1 MKCNPWRWL
10 WGAIPIAMLA
20 WVAVLA
26 HRESIE
32 KDLGAQVEAMLARSG
47 VTWAKV
53 AFIGRD
59 GILTGRAL
67 DDVQHTKVMQAAHD
81 TWGVR
86 AIENRSGLIDKVD
99 KYVWIATRD
108 GNRIRL
114 EGHVPSDAARRDIT
128 DLVRSAFPSA
138 RIEDKLVIT
147 RGAPPL
153 DTWLAGIAFGL
164 KQLVALKEGQVDME
178 QLALSLHG
186 EAIDG
191 RAYESATTA
200 LATGLPTGVTL
211 RQNGVRAPLV
221 KPWVS
226 RLELA
231 GDRVAITG
239 YIPDDGAR
247 KSLRA
252 ALQKS
257 LPKARID
264 DSAAFASGQPPQ
276 VAMVLDG
283 IGSAL
288 GHLTGG
294 VIEIKDATV
303 SVVGVAESMG
313 KADALRA
320 AVKRLPGSYETS
332 VEITTAAQTIS
343 PYVTQ
348 AALEGG
354 AIVLTGWAPNEDA
367 RTALV
372 AAARRAFGREIRDAL
387 EIGSGEAE
395 TWQRCLGLGFDT
407 LRQLDK
413 GRAVLIDRRLEVTGV
428 ADSERSMQ
436 QLSEA
441 LRDAAGGA
449 CATVTRI
456 TFPPPLPPTPAVEPS
471 VAAAS
476 ADEDRRRVEEEL
488 RQRAAA
494 AAAAATE
501 VEKRRDVATKCQDS
515 LRTVARQGT
524 ILFEFAKADVDPG
537 SHATLVK
544 IADVIA
550 HCPEFKVVI
559 EGHTDSDG
567 APDRNQRLA
576 DRRARAVLDHL
587 VGKGVPRSRLEAVG
601 FGQSRNIVPNDTP
614 ENRAK
619 NRRIEFNVVEK

>member
-1 MKCNPWRWL
+1 MRCNPWRWL

-32 KDLGAQVEAMLARSG
+32 KDLTAQVEAMLVSSG

-53 AFIGRD
+53 AFVGRE

-67 DDVQHTKVMQAAHD
+67 DQEQHAKAMQAAHG

-86 AIENRSGLIDKVD
+86 TVDNRSGLIDKVE
-99 KYVWIATRD
+99 KYVWIATRE

-114 EGHVPSDAARRDIT
+114 EGHVPSDTARRDIA
-128 DLVRSAFPSA
+128 DLVRSTFPTA
-138 RIEDKLVIT
+138 RIDDKLVIT
-147 RGAPPL
+147 RGAPAL
-153 DTWLAGIAFGL
+153 DAWLAGIGFGL

-191 RAYESATTA
+191 RAYENAMTA
-200 LATGLPTGVTL
+200 LAAGLPTGVSL
-211 RQNGVRAPLV
+211 RQNGVRPPLV
-221 KPWVS
+221 KPWVA
-226 RLELA
+226 RLELS
-231 GDRVAITG
+231 GERLAITG
-239 YIPDDGAR
+239 YIPDDAAR

-252 ALQKS
+252 AVLKS
-257 LPKARID
+257 LPKARVD
-264 DSAAFASGQPPQ
+264 DRAAYASGAPPQ
-276 VAMVLDG
+276 VAMVLES
-283 IGSAL
+283 IGGEL

-294 VIEIKDATV
+294 VIEIEDAKI
-303 SVVGVAESMG
+303 SIVGVAES
-313 KADALRA
+313 KSRADALRA
-320 AVKRLPGSYETS
+320 AVKRLPASYETN
-332 VEITTAAQTIS
+332 VQITTAAQTIS

-354 AIVLTGWAPNEDA
+354 AIVLTGWAPSEDA

-372 AAARRAFGREIRDAL
+372 ATVRRAFGREIRDAL

-395 TWQRCLGLGFDT
+395 TWQKCLGLGFDT

-436 QLSEA
+436 QVSEA
-441 LRDAAGGA
+441 LRDAAGDA

-456 TFPPPLPPTPAVEPS
+456 TFPPPLPPTPTVEPKG
-471 VAAAS
+471 APAS

-501 VEKRRDVATKCQDS
+501 IEKRRDVATKCQDS
-515 LRTVARQGT
+515 LRTVARQGV
-524 ILFEFAKADVDPG
+524 ILFDYAKADVDPG
-537 SHATLVK
+537 SHATLAK

-601 FGQSRNIVPNDTP
+601 FGQSRNIAPNDTP